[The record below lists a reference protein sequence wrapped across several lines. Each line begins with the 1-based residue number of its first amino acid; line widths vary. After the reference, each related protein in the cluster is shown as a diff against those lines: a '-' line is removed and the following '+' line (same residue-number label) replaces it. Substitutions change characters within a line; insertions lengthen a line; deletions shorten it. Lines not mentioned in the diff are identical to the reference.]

1 MNTPSITL
9 NGNPHFIEGIATLA
23 ALLESLGMADSP
35 VIIEL
40 DGAAVLPR
48 QFAATPLKDG
58 SRVEIISIVA
68 GG

>member
-1 MNTPSITL
+1 MNTPSIIV
-9 NGNPHFIEGIATLA
+9 NGQPRQAEGIATLA
-23 ALLESLGMADSP
+23 ELLESLGMADRP

-40 DGAAVLPR
+40 DGAAILPR
-48 QFAATPLKDG
+48 QFASTPLKDG